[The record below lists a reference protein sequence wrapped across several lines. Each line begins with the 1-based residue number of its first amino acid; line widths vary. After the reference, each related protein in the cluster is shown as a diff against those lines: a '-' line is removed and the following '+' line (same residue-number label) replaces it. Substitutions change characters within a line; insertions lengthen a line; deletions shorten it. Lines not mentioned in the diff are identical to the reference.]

1 MNLEEALAER
11 GRALAEREAKHANAL
26 ERARTLTDALH
37 TIVFGALDAYHR
49 ETKDAPQL
57 TIAQGEVR
65 HDAKHLHAFEFDVRR
80 GRHRALVVVKS
91 RGEVTLVGPFHMGKD
106 EGPCRR
112 VPVDAK
118 AASPPSPEL
127 IQAMGELLD
136 SFLEEATA
144 P

>member
-1 MNLEEALAER
+1 LDLEAALAER
-11 GRALAEREAKHANAL
+11 GRALAEREARHADTLAQA
-26 ERARTLTDALH
+26 RAVTDALH
-37 TIVFGALDAYHR
+37 AIVCGALDAYHR

-57 TIAQGEVR
+57 AVAQGEVK

-80 GRHRALVVVKS
+80 GRHRAIVIVKS
-91 RGEVTLVGPFHMGKD
+91 RGEATLVGPFHMGKD

-112 VPVDAK
+112 VPVGAGDAVT
-118 AASPPSPEL
+118 PSPEL
-127 IQAMGELLD
+127 AQALGELLE